1 MYAPWKVPYIF
12 DESDSIPRIPTLQKN
27 PELKP
32 YSYDYIEGD
41 IPEFIFKFAVNLSSL
56 ITSKPKLESATTN
69 LESVTAKP
77 ESATTKLE
85 SVTTSLVT
93 TELKSVTTKLENVT
107 IKDDHENENVTAL
120 SKVFKLLCSCKGQ
133 LISEWLFGVFNF
145 PKDQRKKLM
154 NFCPKIQKVVKS
166 DN

>member
-1 MYAPWKVPYIF
+1 MYASWKVPYIF
-12 DESDSIPRIPTLQKN
+12 DESDSTPRIPTLQKN

-41 IPEFIFKFAVNLSSL
+41 IPEFTFKFAVNLSSL
-56 ITSKPKLESATTN
+56 ITSKPKLESVTTN

-93 TELKSVTTKLENVT
+93 TELKSVTTSLFTTKIESVT

-120 SKVFKLLCSCKGQ
+120 SKVFKLL
-133 LISEWLFGVFNF
+133 
-145 PKDQRKKLM
+145 
-154 NFCPKIQKVVKS
+154 VVKVS
-166 DN
+166 KYQNDFLVSSIFQ